1 MPIVRFRLSGT
12 DAQASAMI
20 TALHE
25 LDHVDR
31 VEEVADQMHMRDDT
45 SSLGLP
51 DDEGA
56 DFHCIEA
63 HATTTRSAG
72 ELRDIV
78 EMAARDLSAAVEFV
92 ERF

>member
-1 MPIVRFRLSGT
+1 MPIVRFRLVG
-12 DAQASAMI
+12 DENQASAMI

-31 VEEVADQMHMRDDT
+31 VEEIADQMHTRDD
-45 SSLGLP
+45 SSSQGLGG
-51 DDEGA
+51 DQVA

-63 HATTTRSAG
+63 HATSTKSAQT
-72 ELRDIV
+72 LRDRVAVTAHEI
-78 EMAARDLSAAVEFV
+78 SAAVEFV

>member
-1 MPIVRFRLSGT
+1 MPLVRFRLVGSDVQA
-12 DAQASAMI
+12 DAMM

-31 VEEVADQMHMRDDT
+31 VEEVADQMHDRDDT
-45 SSLGLP
+45 SSNGSS
-51 DDEGA
+51 EARGA

-63 HATTTRSAG
+63 RATNTRGAEQIRDVVRTTAH
-72 ELRDIV
+72 E
-78 EMAARDLSAAVEFV
+78 LSAAVEFV

>member
-1 MPIVRFRLSGT
+1 MPVIRFRLVGN
-12 DAQASAMI
+12 DNQVNAMI

-31 VEEVADQMHMRDDT
+31 VEEVADQMHERDDT

-51 DDEGA
+51 DDEGP

-63 HATTTRSAG
+63 HATTTKSAA
-72 ELRDIV
+72 ELRDTV
-78 EMAARDLSAAVEFV
+78 ETTARDLSAAVEFV

>member
-1 MPIVRFRLSGT
+1 MPVVRFRLVGNDNQT
-12 DAQASAMI
+12 NAML

-31 VEEVADQMHMRDDT
+31 VEEVADQMHERDDT

-51 DDEGA
+51 DDQVA

-63 HATTTRSAG
+63 HATSAKTAS

-78 EMAARDLSAAVEFV
+78 ETTARDLSAAVEFV
-92 ERF
+92 DRF